1 MPGTEEGSDIEELR
15 VYSTK
20 AGRTDVF
27 LASDAGLVRVAVS
40 GDKIGEFGIVDR
52 GAVRDVAVLPDAAT
66 DRLAVATDEDVRVGD
81 AGAEP
86 TLAATGFGPAVAVGA
101 HDGDLLAA
109 GPEGSVGRLPGG
121 DPDADWDDLGDAGE
135 ARAIS
140 GPLVATA
147 DGVVRVVGDG
157 LSAVGLGDVR
167 DVAGA
172 GVPLAAA
179 ADGLYW
185 LGNGWLD
192 ALDGA
197 FDAVAADGAGNALA
211 AGDGTY
217 VHEGDAWDADAWT
230 ETALPV
236 DDAAVALAY
245 GPGVAVAVTAAGT
258 VCVDAGDGWRHRTVG
273 VRDVRGVAVAGGE

>member
-1 MPGTEEGSDIEELR
+1 MPGTEDATDIEELR
-15 VYSTK
+15 VYSRT

-27 LASDAGLVRVAVS
+27 LASAAGLVRVAVS
-40 GDKIGEFGIVDR
+40 GDRIGEFGIVDR
-52 GAVRDVAVLPDAAT
+52 DAVRDVAVLPDAAAG
-66 DRLAVATDEDVRVGD
+66 RLAVATESDVRVGD
-81 AGAEP
+81 AGADP

-109 GPEGSVGRLPGG
+109 DPDGTVARLPGG
-121 DPDADWDDLGDAGE
+121 DPEADWNALGDAG
-135 ARAIS
+135 AVRAIS

-157 LSAVGLGDVR
+157 LSAVGLRDVR

-179 ADGLYW
+179 ADGCYW

-197 FDAVAADGAGNALA
+197 FDAVAGDGAGNALV

-217 VHEGDAWDADAWT
+217 VHEGSAWDADTWS
-230 ETALPV
+230 ETVLPV
-236 DDAAVALAY
+236 DDEAVALAY

-273 VRDVRGVAVAGGE
+273 VRDVRGVAVADGV